1 MSRILFVLKR
11 REDYDPVKHSEISKQ
26 CGLFNSIDYVHNML
40 LSQGYDS
47 QLSICIDNNCIN
59 GYVYKFKPT
68 HVIIEAL
75 WVVPDKIRLLQSMY
89 PNIKWIVRLHSA
101 IPFLSIESSQSM
113 KWIADYCKIKNTFV
127 AANDPRLMTELS
139 IYVSNLDL
147 DYKDRII
154 YLPNYYPQ
162 NSIKK
167 FKSSVSEK
175 DTIDISCFGAIRP
188 FKNNMTQALASIEFC
203 RRKNK
208 KLRFH
213 INSERNELNGSTVYQ
228 NLIQLFSNLD
238 NNYSLV
244 CHPWASRDEFLEICS
259 TIDIGMQVS
268 FTETFN
274 IVGAD
279 IITNGVP
286 LIGSTEIP
294 WLNGRYTASPQDVE
308 DIIDKLILTYDDL
321 EKNVVDNQKSLAL
334 YLEKTI
340 NIWKENF
347 LRLF

>member
-11 REDYDPVKHSEISKQ
+11 REDYDPIKHSQISKQ

-89 PNIKWIVRLHSA
+89 PSIKWIVRLHSA

-113 KWIADYCKIKNTFV
+113 KWIAEYSKIDNTFV
-127 AANDPRLMTELS
+127 AVNDPRLMTELS
-139 IYVSNLDL
+139 VYVSNLDS

-162 NSIKK
+162 TNIKK
-167 FKSSVSEK
+167 FKNSISEK

-203 RRKNK
+203 KRKKK

-213 INSERNELNGSTVYQ
+213 INSERNELNGATVYQ
-228 NLIQLFSNLD
+228 NLIQLFSYLD
-238 NNYSLV
+238 TNQYSLV

-279 IITNGVP
+279 IITNGVS
-286 LIGSTEIP
+286 LIGSSEIP
-294 WLNGRYTASPQDVE
+294 WLNERYCASPQDVE

-321 EKNVVDNQKSLAL
+321 EKNVIDNQKSLSQ
-334 YLEKTI
+334 YLEKTV
-340 NIWKENF
+340 NVWKEFF
-347 LRLF
+347 LS